1 MVGQD
6 EIESLEK
13 LLGQALM
20 MRPADCPGLTV
31 CPLYGALAAD
41 AQLKVFEPAPKHA
54 RKVILATNIAE
65 TSLTI
70 NGACG
75 PTSVGL
81 TGLPG
86 GAVCTAGKGPI
97 VLVPVSFDHALDS
110 PCPSLPICAHVASTR
125 RSCRTS
131 VTAMRSK
138 KCQTSLFTRELFDN

>member
-1 MVGQD
+1 MPSVCSGGGQD

-13 LLGQALM
+13 LLGQALI
-20 MRPADCPGLTV
+20 MRPPDCPGLTI

-75 PTSVGL
+75 PASVG
-81 TGLPG
+81 
-86 GAVCTAGKGPI
+86 C
-97 VLVPVSFDHALDS
+97 
-110 PCPSLPICAHVASTR
+110 
-125 RSCRTS
+125 
-131 VTAMRSK
+131 
-138 KCQTSLFTRELFDN
+138 

>member
-1 MVGQD
+1 MLSVYSGGGQD

-31 CPLYGALAAD
+31 CPLYGALAAAD

-54 RKVILATNIAE
+54 RKAILATNIAE

-75 PTSVGL
+75 SASVGF
-81 TGLPG
+81 TGSPAHVTW
-86 GAVCTAGKGPI
+86 GAVCTGAG
-97 VLVPVSFDHALDS
+97 
-110 PCPSLPICAHVASTR
+110 
-125 RSCRTS
+125 
-131 VTAMRSK
+131 
-138 KCQTSLFTRELFDN
+138 